1 MNALRALTATNAP
14 HSAWPWSNEAHV
26 RALVREFLRCTP
38 ASEPE
43 AALTWRGA
51 DGRLR
56 RLTRGQ
62 LTARIQ
68 SGLRPRMKRIV
79 EQHHLLK
86 RPRAEVVAELGC
98 SMKTAERD
106 EQEAMDLLA
115 QDATIVAG

>member
-14 HSAWPWSNEAHV
+14 HSAWSWSDEAHV

-38 ASEPE
+38 ASDPE

-56 RLTRGQ
+56 RLTRRQ

-68 SGLRPRMKRIV
+68 WLRPRMKRIV

-86 RPRAEVVAELGC
+86 RPRAEIVAELGC
-98 SMKTAERD
+98 SMKTFERD